1 MKKQPNFEAALSTL
15 EDIVTKME
23 KGELSLEASLTEY
36 EQGMALVRDCQ
47 KILTDAEQRIKLVSE
62 KNGQISETDFTES
75 I

>member
-1 MKKQPNFEAALSTL
+1 MKKQPNFEAALSAL